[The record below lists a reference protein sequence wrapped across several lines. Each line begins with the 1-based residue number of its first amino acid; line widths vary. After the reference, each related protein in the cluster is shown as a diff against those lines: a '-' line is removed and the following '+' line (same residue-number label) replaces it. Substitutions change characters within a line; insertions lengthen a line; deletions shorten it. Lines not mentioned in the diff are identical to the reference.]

1 MQKVSICCALII
13 KPKDIMLD
21 EPMVGLDPAAIKELK
36 KVILEMKEAGT
47 TILISTHMLE
57 MVKELWDVM
66 FVMDKGNIVASY
78 KKSDVKDEDLED
90 LFFHVTDF
98 EKV

>member
-1 MQKVSICCALII
+1 
-13 KPKDIMLD
+13 MLD